1 MDGWVGINNC
11 LVACGD
17 IALLRM
23 DPAHCEEVGRGD
35 PFRALETDRFLHR
48 VPGGN
53 AASRLL
59 WVSNC
64 PPHPSLNP
72 PHPSLN
78 WLNCFRSLYVM
89 LYSMHYSMPY
99 ECNVHQRDNTLAK
112 RGLLREQ

>member
-64 PPHPSLNP
+64 PPHPSLP
-72 PHPSLN
+72 
-78 WLNCFRSLYVM
+78 
-89 LYSMHYSMPY
+89 YSAGQVV
-99 ECNVHQRDNTLAK
+99 ELVELFQILVCDAL
-112 RGLLREQ
+112 